1 MITDASFPTYLL
13 SHWVR
18 DRSRGERFSLEKAVA
33 AQTSGTAAL
42 YGLHDRGIVAPGMK
56 ADLNV
61 IDFDALQLHE
71 PKMVHDLP
79 AGGRRL
85 IQEIS
90 GYRYTIVSGVITYED
105 GTPTGKLPGK
115 LIRGIQHADAEKLA
129 AE

>member
-1 MITDASFPTYLL
+1 MNFRTGLVFGLGVCLVLAQGCLM
-13 SHWVR
+13 
-18 DRSRGERFSLEKAVA
+18 EKE
-33 AQTSGTAAL
+33 S
-42 YGLHDRGIVAPGMK
+42 DRGTIAPGMK
-56 ADLNV
+56 ADVNI

-90 GYRYTIVSGVITYED
+90 GYRYTIVSGVITYEN

-115 LIRGIQHADAEKLA
+115 LIRGIQHADAKKLA